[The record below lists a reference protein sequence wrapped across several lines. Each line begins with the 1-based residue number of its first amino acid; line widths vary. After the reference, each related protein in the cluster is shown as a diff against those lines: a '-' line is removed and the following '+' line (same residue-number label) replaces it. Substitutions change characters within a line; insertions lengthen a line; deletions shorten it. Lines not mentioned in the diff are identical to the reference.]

1 MFWWILLGLFGV
13 MLIVGIILL
22 IVDAKSLTVS
32 CGVAGFGLTLSGAVF
47 LIVFTMVIIAV
58 SASHDTAISTFIRQ
72 KKFFETVVPTLT
84 DSDNYALTQKKIELN
99 EWLYEAQYEKKYYSF
114 FSLYS
119 DKILE
124 LTEIR

>member
-1 MFWWILLGLFGV
+1 MFWYILIGVSALLVILGLVFIGIGNDEEGV
-13 MLIVGIILL
+13 LYWAGNVL
-22 IVDAKSLTVS
+22 ASL
-32 CGVAGFGLTLSGAVF
+32 FGLILIITSIVVPVVKVYDDREVSVF
-47 LIVFTMVIIAV
+47 
-58 SASHDTAISTFIRQ
+58 ISQ
-72 KKFFETVVPTLT
+72 KEYFETVVPTLP

-99 EWLYEAQYEKKYYSF
+99 EWLYEAKYEKKHFAF

>member
-1 MFWWILLGLFGV
+1 MFWWILLGLSGV
-13 MLIVGIILL
+13 VLIVGIIL
-22 IVDAKSLTVS
+22 
-32 CGVAGFGLTLSGAVF
+32 
-47 LIVFTMVIIAV
+47 VIISNV
-58 SASHDTAISTFIRQ
+58 KCIDCDTAGGVMAVISFIVLFFSGLIISVICFTNNKEIATFISQ
-72 KKFFETVVPTLT
+72 KEYFETVVPTLP

-99 EWLYEAQYEKKYYSF
+99 EWLYKAQYEKKYYPF

>member
-1 MFWWILLGLFGV
+1 MFWWILLGLSGV

-22 IVDAKSLTVS
+22 IVDAKCWRIS
-32 CGVAGFGLTLSGAVF
+32 CGTAGFGLTLSGAVF
-47 LIVFTMVIIAV
+47 LLVFAVVIIAM

-84 DSDNYALTQKKIELN
+84 DSDNYALTLKKIELN

-124 LTEIR
+124 LTEIQ

>member
-22 IVDAKSLTVS
+22 IVDAKSLTVD
-32 CGVAGFGLTLSGAVF
+32 CGPAGFGLTLSGALL
-47 LIVFTMVIIAV
+47 LIVFSMVAFAMLT
-58 SASHDTAISTFIRQ
+58 SNNKEISTFIRQ
-72 KKFFETVVPTLT
+72 KEYFETVVPTLP

-99 EWLYEAQYEKKYYSF
+99 EWLYEAQYEKQYYPF

-124 LTEIR
+124 LTEIQ

>member
-13 MLIVGIILL
+13 MLIAGIILL
-22 IVDAKSLTVS
+22 IVDAKSLTVDY
-32 CGVAGFGLTLSGAVF
+32 GPAGFGLTLSGAAF
-47 LIVFTMVIIAV
+47 LIVFAMVIVAMT
-58 SASHDTAISTFIRQ
+58 ASHNTAISTFIRQ
-72 KKFFETVVPTLT
+72 KEYFETVVPTLP

>member
-22 IVDAKSLTVS
+22 IVDAKSLTVD
-32 CGVAGFGLTLSGAVF
+32 CGTAGFVLTLSGSLF
-47 LIVFTMVIIAV
+47 LIVFAMVIFAI
-58 SASHDTAISTFIRQ
+58 SASNNTDISTFIRQ
-72 KKFFETVVPTLT
+72 KEYFETVVPTLP
-84 DSDNYALTQKKIELN
+84 DPDNYALTQKKIELN

-124 LTEIR
+124 LTEIQ